1 MTRRPPWITNY
12 LDIMDRLRLVLYK
25 FEIGDIDFRSFIDEI
40 NKALVNCGYDP
51 VKVLVSDTMTEL
63 FGAYSVY
70 MPYKFASRIYVSTEL
85 MAKPRTLLGRVVM
98 HEVFH
103 HVLYQRPPTP
113 LFRLAPKRNEPLFFI
128 TLPLI
133 ILAVFIAFS
142 NNFLPYAVL
151 ASSAS
156 MVVITALLI
165 RALNSHE
172 LIATALVVYL
182 VTGRWVKDWTYYQDD
197 NALMNL
203 RWSDNVRPRE
213 ITVNVKG

>member
-25 FEIGDIDFRSFIDEI
+25 FEIGDIDFNLFINEI

-70 MPYKFASRIYVSTEL
+70 MPHKFASRIYVSTEL

-103 HVLYQRPPTP
+103 HVLYQRPPTS

-165 RALNSHE
+165 RALNNHE

>member
-1 MTRRPPWITNY
+1 MARRPPWITNY

-25 FEIGDIDFRSFIDEI
+25 FEIGDIDFDLFIDEI

-113 LFRLAPKRNEPLFFI
+113 LFRLAPKRNELLFFI

-142 NNFLPYAVL
+142 NSFLPYAVL

-203 RWSDNVRPRE
+203 RWSDNVKPRE
-213 ITVNVKG
+213 ITIM